1 MGPLN
6 PLGLAWASDRDLAA
20 LLAQPEHAAAAAAL
34 LRECLGDNPEQVGDA
49 ALDMVAAA
57 HDLTRAFADGST
69 GALPVASLRAVA
81 RREVERR
88 GRDGWRAL
96 CPAHSGV
103 RCVGALEGHD
113 DEVRRLLPGIGGSL
127 ASVAVGFDRLLWSV
141 PARRRLARPGP
152 EDGVGAGLLLRR
164 RGAEVRVLRP
174 SGRGPRPVIPVPPGT
189 IRAVAGG
196 RFALV
201 EGDPYGA
208 TVSVRE
214 IASGAAIFSRGSYS
228 WDTHVGDSLDVE
240 LSPGG
245 RFLAIGAGYGSHLDV
260 VDLDGGG
267 ERAFASAGT
276 RPCLVALGSEPWA
289 VLSIGDRHEVVDVAS
304 GQSRLQLEG
313 GQGPAALDERTRRL
327 VRGVGSA
334 VELVDLGGGV
344 LWRREAGG
352 AVEEVA
358 IDAGGGRVAALARG
372 AWDERERSYRPTAH
386 LWRGDGTEV
395 GVGRGRLR
403 SRVRARPRRDPHRR
417 PVGDDLAVGA
427 GVGGRPGRY
436 DAGQHT
442 CRALHGAL
450 LSRSEDASCR
460 VSVNRYAGWSSR
472 LPSPRAPSAPPWRS
486 NSS

>member
-1 MGPLN
+1 MHPQVQPVGPLN
-6 PLGLAWASDRDLAA
+6 PLGLAWASDGDLAA

-34 LRECLGDNPEQVGDA
+34 LRELLGDNPEQVGDA
-49 ALDMVAAA
+49 ALDEIAAA

-81 RREVERR
+81 RREIERR

-127 ASVAVGFDRLLWSV
+127 ASVAAGFDRLLWSV

-164 RGAEVRVLRP
+164 RGAEVRVLGP

-189 IRAVAGG
+189 IRAVAGN

-228 WDTHVGDSLDVE
+228 WDTHVGDTLDVE
-240 LSPGG
+240 LSAGG
-245 RFLAIGAGYGSHLDV
+245 RFLAIGAGYGSHLEV

-276 RPCLVALGSEPWA
+276 RSCLVVLGPEPWA
-289 VLSIGDRHEVVDVAS
+289 VLSIGDRHEVVDLAS
-304 GQSRLQLEG
+304 GERRLQLEG
-313 GQGPAALDERTRRL
+313 GQGPAVLDERAGRL

-344 LWRREAGG
+344 LWRRKAGG

-358 IDAGGGRVAALARG
+358 IDAGGERVAALVRG

-386 LWRGDGTEV
+386 LWRGDGAEV
-395 GVGRGRLR
+395 GAIEG
-403 SRVRARPRRDPHRR
+403 AY
-417 PVGDDLAVGA
+417 AVA
-427 GVGGRPGRY
+427 FVPDHATILTGGRWGTIWLWEQ
-436 DAGQHT
+436 A
-442 CRALHGAL
+442 
-450 LSRSEDASCR
+450 
-460 VSVNRYAGWSSR
+460 
-472 LPSPRAPSAPPWRS
+472 
-486 NSS
+486 